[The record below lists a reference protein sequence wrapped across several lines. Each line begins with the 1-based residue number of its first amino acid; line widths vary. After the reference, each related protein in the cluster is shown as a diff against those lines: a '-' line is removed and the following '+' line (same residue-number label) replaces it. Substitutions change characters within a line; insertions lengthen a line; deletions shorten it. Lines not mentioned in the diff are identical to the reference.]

1 MTVHLLLSAYLYICR
16 KTSHLWQE
24 RGARQLCILYSPV
37 HICSRLSHAVPLRGI
52 HTGRFQGIWSIN
64 KTLCVNKQN
73 YVLGKL
79 HFYWNTSNLST
90 SSREKPK
97 VNNHM
102 SQIKITLDSVS
113 KAAVSTYNELLARFK
128 PTPAIVRKESK
139 DKIKQESAAN
149 SLIPG
154 TKIQEGPKGT
164 LAKKKPIEAN
174 KELESTLNNLN
185 NASQESSK
193 SGSDVKNELFHASYF
208 STNFGETYNSLE
220 SHINLYFDNYLTM
233 PEDKKEESVV
243 KKPLP
248 DKLADKH
255 GKASTSAS
263 STAADF
269 VGAEKLDKAVSAPT
283 KSTHFLLYPFNR
295 VQTFVGYYFG
305 GLIPRLRYSAKD
317 PSEDESKDSVQ
328 EESGRKG
335 EQFNGKDNKT
345 AEDITK
351 RLSLQRK
358 KIIVRVSVDN
368 RTRALVQALRRTSD
382 RRLLINRVEELSCH
396 ILEFPETNVAAV
408 KEKAIPCLLRLR
420 QTNDEELQAAI
431 REALALIGYADP
443 VKGRGI
449 RLLSIDGGG
458 TRGVL
463 ALQTLKK
470 FEELTGKPVYQ
481 LFDYICGV
489 STGAILAF
497 MLGLFRIPINECEE
511 LYWKLATDVFKQNVI
526 VGTVKM
532 GWSHAFYDSETW
544 EKMLKERLG
553 SGLIIETTR
562 NIDCPKVAAVSTL
575 VNRGASPKAFVFRN
589 YNHLPGIQSHY
600 LGGCQYNLW
609 QAIRASSAAPGYF
622 QEYVLGEDLHQDGGL
637 LINNP
642 CALAMHECKCLWPNV
657 PLQCVISLGTGRF
670 EHARETNVTHTSLK
684 AKLSNVISSAT
695 NTEEVH
701 IMLEALLP
709 PDTYFRFNPFMNE
722 GITLDENRKEK
733 LGQLRMDGLNYL
745 ERNEKKLKKA
755 VKILL
760 QEKTTNQ
767 KISDWLK
774 LKSDMYEGLPFSSKL

>member
-1 MTVHLLLSAYLYICR
+1 MTVNLLLSAYLYICR
-16 KTSHLWQE
+16 KTSNLWQE
-24 RGARQLCILYSPV
+24 RGARQLCFLYSPV
-37 HICSRLSHAVPLRGI
+37 RICSRLSHAFPLRGI
-52 HTGRFQGIWSIN
+52 HTGRFQRIWSLN
-64 KTLCVNKQN
+64 KTLYVKQN
-73 YVLGKL
+73 CVLGKL
-79 HFYWNTSNLST
+79 DLYWNTSNLSS

-97 VNNHM
+97 ANNHM
-102 SQIKITLDSVS
+102 SQIKSTLDSVS
-113 KAAVSTYNELLARFK
+113 KAAVSTYNELIARFK
-128 PTPAIVRKESK
+128 STPATVGKAPESK
-139 DKIKQESAAN
+139 DKVKQESLAN
-149 SLIPG
+149 SLVPG
-154 TKIQEGPKGT
+154 TKTQEDSKKTG
-164 LAKKKPIEAN
+164 AVKKPVHA
-174 KELESTLNNLN
+174 KET
-185 NASQESSK
+185 SQESSK
-193 SGSDVKNELFHASYF
+193 NNSYVNNELFHENF
-208 STNFGETYNSLE
+208 HTTNFGETYDSLE
-220 SHINLYFDNYLTM
+220 NHINLYFDNYITM
-233 PEDKKEESVV
+233 PEDTKEKYVM

-248 DKLADKH
+248 DKLADKN
-255 GKASTSAS
+255 GKASMSAM
-263 STAADF
+263 STATDF
-269 VGAEKLDKAVSAPT
+269 AGAEKLDKAISVPT
-283 KSTHFLLYPFNR
+283 KSSSHFLLYPFNR
-295 VQTFVGYYFG
+295 VQAFVGYYFG
-305 GLIPRLRYSAKD
+305 GVVPRLWSGAKD
-317 PSEDESKDSVQ
+317 SSENESKDSAQ

-335 EQFNGKDNKT
+335 EHYDGTGNKSS
-345 AEDITK
+345 EDISK

-358 KIIVRVSVDN
+358 KIIVKVSVDN
-368 RTRALVQALRRTSD
+368 RTRALVQAIRRTSD

-408 KEKAIPCLLRLR
+408 KEKAIPYLLTLK
-420 QTNDEELQAAI
+420 QTNDDELQAAI
-431 REALALIGYADP
+431 REALALIGYTDP

-449 RLLSIDGGG
+449 RLLSLDGGG

-463 ALQTLKK
+463 ALQILKK

-489 STGAILAF
+489 STGAIIAF
-497 MLGLFRIPINECEE
+497 MLGLFRMPISECEE
-511 LYWKLATDVFKQNVI
+511 LYWKLSSDIFKQNVI

-553 SGLIIETTR
+553 SGLIIETSR

-575 VNRGASPKAFVFRN
+575 VNRGVTPKAFVFRN
-589 YNHLPGIQSHY
+589 YNHLPGSQSHY

-642 CALAMHECKCLWPNV
+642 CALALHEVKCIWPNV
-657 PLQCVISLGTGRF
+657 PLQSVISLGTGRF
-670 EHARETNVTHTSLK
+670 EHAKDTNVTHTSLK
-684 AKLSNVISSAT
+684 AKLNNVISSAT

-733 LGQLRMDGLNYL
+733 LSQLRLDGINYI

-760 QEKTTNQ
+760 QEKTARQ
-767 KISDWLK
+767 KVSDWLK
-774 LKSDMYEGLPFSSKL
+774 LKTDMYEGFPFFSRL